1 MLTLYIVIYYFGPI
15 NLCLKDSPLT
25 REISFILTTCSLRR
39 ERRSGLAPLREKVR
53 GVGVLYIVLI
63 HNFGRRVKMA
73 KGLTSYMRD
82 RFYPD
87 YVFCGSKV
95 LGGHSGHSDFYMRGR
110 DVDLEIR
117 RWVETGASVSHPY
130 SKKFVMWVEYKKL
143 VAVHA
148 QLAVG
153 DAKIRTFIDV
163 ILKDRRG
170 RHIVVEVKTGF
181 HGYHDASSGLM
192 RKEFSFLSN
201 SPRNQHLLQAAFS
214 EQLYRRTCVNAPVS
228 GSLVLRIN
236 DGGVHVLYPPAKM
249 KCEVVKI
256 LNAA

>member
-1 MLTLYIVIYYFGPI
+1 MY
-15 NLCLKDSPLT
+15 
-25 REISFILTTCSLRR
+25 
-39 ERRSGLAPLREKVR
+39 
-53 GVGVLYIVLI
+53 YIVLTFFK
-63 HNFGRRVKMA
+63 HYLGRRVKMA

-87 YVFCGSKV
+87 YVFCGLKV
-95 LGGHSGHSDFYMRGR
+95 LGGHSGHSDFYKRGR